1 MPAARLDVV
10 DLCAGYGATEIITSM
25 SFDVP
30 AGDRL
35 AILGRNGMGKTTLL
49 ASLMGLSTRHRGQI
63 KLDGTDLSGIKTS
76 ARASLGVGYVPQTR
90 GIFRSLTV
98 EENLATGLKT
108 RPRSALTEAYDM
120 FPRLGER
127 RHNLGSQLSGG
138 EQQILSMARTLL
150 GKPSILLL
158 DEPLEGLAP
167 VICDELMSMISRLA
181 SSGDV
186 TVILVEQQIE
196 RALDFASRVLILE
209 RGREA
214 WLGPSRELRSNAAL
228 VERLLGVVDRAV
240 HGTDRCSERAC
251 D

>member
-1 MPAARLDVV
+1 MPMPAARLDVV
-10 DLCAGYGATEIITSM
+10 DLCAGYGVTEIISGM

-35 AILGRNGMGKTTLL
+35 AVLGRNGMGKTTLL
-49 ASLMGLSTRHRGQI
+49 ATLMGLSTRHRGQI
-63 KLDGTDLSGIKTS
+63 KLDGADLSGIRTFS
-76 ARASLGVGYVPQTR
+76 RAMLGVGYVPQTR

-98 EENLATGLKT
+98 EENLATGLKA
-108 RPRSALTEAYDM
+108 RPRSALTEGYEM

-127 RHNLGSQLSGG
+127 RRNLGSQLSGG
-138 EQQILSMARTLL
+138 EQQMLSIARTLL

-167 VICDELMSMISRLA
+167 VICDELMSMIARLA
-181 SSGDV
+181 ASGDV

-214 WLGPSRELRSNAAL
+214 WLGPSSQLRSNGT
-228 VERLLGVVDRAV
+228 VIESLLGVGI
-240 HGTDRCSERAC
+240 H
-251 D
+251 